1 MRGLLAGAH
10 AETGLDFRRCATLVG
25 TSAGSI
31 VAATLAAG
39 RAPDASGRGPAGPAM
54 PAAVEASPLARAAR
68 SALRTT
74 APAAALVAPS
84 LLAGATRP
92 GAAARALVLGRGP
105 EGRRSLARLGGF
117 VDRLDPAWDGRLR
130 VVAVDRDTGRR
141 VVFGAPGAPRASVA
155 DAVRASCAVPWVF
168 APVRIGGRT
177 YVDGGAWS
185 ATNLDVVDGRPGLSV
200 LVLNP
205 LASLSPRSA
214 AGAMR
219 AAVRSSAAVEALA
232 VRRRGARVRIVAP
245 DAATAAAMGANPM
258 DGARSRA
265 VLGAGYEQGRA
276 LAAGSAA
283 ARAAYAAMGAAA
295 SARSRP
301 WAPSSCSPR

>member
-1 MRGLLAGAH
+1 VPRGPLTLPDALVLGGGGTLGEAWMRGLLAGAE
-10 AETGLDFRRCATLVG
+10 AEAGGGLDFRDCGTWVG

-39 RAPDASGRGPAGPAM
+39 RAPDASERGPAEPVM
-54 PAAVEASPLARAAR
+54 PSAANGRSPLSRATRTVLR
-68 SALRTT
+68 SS

-84 LLAGATRP
+84 VLGGTARA

-105 EGRRSLARLGGF
+105 EGRQSLGRLGRF
-117 VDRLDPAWDGRLR
+117 VDRLAPRWDGRLR

-141 VVFGAPGAPRASVA
+141 VVFGAPGAPAASPG

-168 APVRIGGRT
+168 QPVRIGDRT

-185 ATNLDVVDGRPGLSV
+185 ATNLDVVDARPGLDV

-245 DAATAAAMGANPM
+245 DAASAAAMGANPM
-258 DGARSRA
+258 DGGRARA
-265 VLGAGYEQGRA
+265 VLGAAYEQGRA
-276 LAAGSAA
+276 LAAG
-283 ARAAYAAMGAAA
+283 R
-295 SARSRP
+295 
-301 WAPSSCSPR
+301 

>member
-1 MRGLLAGAH
+1 VPRGPLKLPDALVLGGGGTLGEAWMRGLLAGAQ
-10 AETGLDFRRCATLVG
+10 AAGDGLDFRRCEAWVG

-31 VAATLAAG
+31 VAAMLAAG
-39 RAPDASGRGPAGPAM
+39 RAPDASGRGPADPVM
-54 PAAVEASPLARAAR
+54 PGAGTSSPLARAAR
-68 SALRTT
+68 TVLRSS

-84 LLAGATRP
+84 ILAGSARA
-92 GAAARALVLGRGP
+92 GAAARALALGRGP
-105 EGRRSLARLGGF
+105 EGRRSLARLGSFIDG
-117 VDRLDPAWDGRLR
+117 LDPPWDGRLR

-141 VVFGAPGAPRASVA
+141 VVFGAPGAPPASVA

-168 APVRIGGRT
+168 EPVRIGGRT

-185 ATNLDVVDGRPGLSV
+185 ATNLDVLDARAGLRV

-219 AAVRSSAAVEALA
+219 AAVRSSAAVEAMA

-245 DAATAAAMGANPM
+245 DAASAAAMGANPM
-258 DGARSRA
+258 EGSRSRA

-276 LAAGSAA
+276 LAAG
-283 ARAAYAAMGAAA
+283 
-295 SARSRP
+295 
-301 WAPSSCSPR
+301 